1 VLLGLPSHL
10 APQSSSRAIA
20 RACHA
25 MATVVLVAAT
35 LILVWAQVAEPS
47 LILWPA
53 MIALVPML
61 ALLLVVERVRS
72 TLSTIAYL
80 VIGAAAVYVYA
91 VTVLAQF
98 SWINSSDAFTIS
110 LPKLALVMV
119 GGSGLRARRG
129 PLWATFGLVVG
140 EIATQIAT
148 WQTAAAPRVDLTTL
162 LGYVLIVATMG
173 GSLMARDRARRVQP
187 NLHRAARDEQVSEV
201 RHEIEQQA
209 SAVVHDTVL
218 SHLTAISVSQDGP
231 LDERLAGDIQRDL
244 EVIVGQEW
252 LHESIADGETVQGE
266 WEATELF
273 RAVEQARRQGLDVV
287 VTGDVSAPGRLA
299 PAVAHA
305 VALAV
310 TQCFANVIRHAK
322 TDQAELVLL
331 ASDSD
336 VSVMVIDNGVG
347 FDESATSVDRLG
359 VRNSI
364 RGRIERIGGSV
375 QIWSSPG
382 SGTSVMLALPL
393 AATGEPD
400 RIAARTPELDR
411 DRPEDAA

>member
-1 VLLGLPSHL
+1 MLLGLPSHL

-61 ALLLVVERVRS
+61 ALLLVVDRVRS

-148 WQTAAAPRVDLTTL
+148 WQTGAAPRVDLTTL

-252 LHESIADGETVQGE
+252 LHESIADGE
-266 WEATELF
+266 
-273 RAVEQARRQGLDVV
+273 
-287 VTGDVSAPGRLA
+287 
-299 PAVAHA
+299 
-305 VALAV
+305 
-310 TQCFANVIRHAK
+310 
-322 TDQAELVLL
+322 
-331 ASDSD
+331 
-336 VSVMVIDNGVG
+336 
-347 FDESATSVDRLG
+347 
-359 VRNSI
+359 
-364 RGRIERIGGSV
+364 
-375 QIWSSPG
+375 
-382 SGTSVMLALPL
+382 
-393 AATGEPD
+393 
-400 RIAARTPELDR
+400 
-411 DRPEDAA
+411 